1 MFTLVVMAAGIGSR
15 YGGTKQLAS
24 VGPRGEAFLDFAMA
38 DAAAA
43 GATGAVLVVRSDIED
58 DVRRHVEARRAD
70 QPPEIAYVC
79 QDRCGPPRP
88 KPWGTA
94 HAVLAA
100 AQAVAGPFAVCN
112 ADDYYGP
119 ASFSALARKI
129 GGLTPD
135 RAALCGFRLDRTLPA
150 EGAVSRGICTVSE
163 GRLLAL
169 VEHHGVA
176 RAPRSAPAP
185 AAADPLAVADPPGP
199 AGTDDR
205 VVTRASALPSS
216 PTGAL
221 AAADSPGP
229 AGAPAPELVEITAA
243 DPPVTLPGDAI
254 ASMNLWAFPPA
265 AFDWLEEGFARFL
278 AARGRDE
285 TVEYLL
291 PAAVA
296 ENIESGSL
304 TVDVVTTDETWI
316 GVTNPDDLPTA
327 RAVVA
332 AVRRP

>member
-43 GATGAVLVVRSDIED
+43 GAAEAVLVVRSDIED
-58 DVRRHVEARRAD
+58 DVRRHVETRRAD
-70 QPPEIAYVC
+70 QPSEIAYVC

-100 AQAVAGPFAVCN
+100 AQAVAGPFVVCN

-119 ASFSALARKI
+119 AGFSALAAKV
-129 GGLTPD
+129 GDLTPG

-163 GRLLAL
+163 GRLLNL

-176 RAPRSAPAP
+176 RAPAAPAPEITAADTLAPADTRAPGPAPGSASSGPAP
-185 AAADPLAVADPPGP
+185 AAASADTP
-199 AGTDDR
+199 
-205 VVTRASALPSS
+205 
-216 PTGAL
+216 
-221 AAADSPGP
+221 
-229 AGAPAPELVEITAA
+229 APAPEITAA
-243 DPPVTLPGDAI
+243 DPPAALAGDAI
-254 ASMNLWAFPPA
+254 ASMNLWAFPPD
-265 AFDWLEEGFARFL
+265 AFDWLDEGFARFL
-278 AARGRDE
+278 AAHARDRDQ
-285 TVEYLL
+285 TAEYLL
-291 PAAVA
+291 PAAVT
-296 ENIESGSL
+296 ENIESGAL
-304 TVDVVTTDETWI
+304 TVDVVTTDETWV
-316 GVTNPDDLPTA
+316 GVTNPDDLHTA
-327 RAVVA
+327 RSVIA
-332 AVRRP
+332 ALRRY

>member
-1 MFTLVVMAAGIGSR
+1 MFTLVVMAAGVGSR

-43 GATGAVLVVRSDIED
+43 GAAGAVLVVRSDIED
-58 DVRRHVEARRAD
+58 DVRRHVETRRAD

-100 AQAVAGPFAVCN
+100 AQAVTGPFVVCN

-119 ASFSALARKI
+119 AGFSALAAKI
-129 GGLTPD
+129 VDLTPG

-163 GRLLAL
+163 GRLLNL

-176 RAPRSAPAP
+176 RAPAP
-185 AAADPLAVADPPGP
+185 AADDNDPVNTPAADPADTPALADPTP
-199 AGTDDR
+199 A
-205 VVTRASALPSS
+205 A
-216 PTGAL
+216 
-221 AAADSPGP
+221 
-229 AGAPAPELVEITAA
+229 EITAA
-243 DPPVTLPGDAI
+243 DPPAVLAGDAI
-254 ASMNLWAFPPA
+254 ASMNLWAFPPD

-278 AARGRDE
+278 AAHARDRDQ
-285 TVEYLL
+285 TAEYLL
-291 PAAVA
+291 PAAVT
-296 ENIESGSL
+296 ENIESGAL
-304 TVDVVTTDETWI
+304 TVDVVTTDETWV
-316 GVTNPDDLPTA
+316 GVTNPDDLHTA
-327 RAVVA
+327 RSVIA
-332 AVRRP
+332 ALRRS

>member
-1 MFTLVVMAAGIGSR
+1 VFTLVVMAAGIGSR

-24 VGPRGEAFLDFAMA
+24 VGSRGEAFLDFAMA

-43 GATGAVLVVRSDIED
+43 GAAEAVLVVRSDIED

-100 AQAVAGPFAVCN
+100 AQAVTGPFVVCN

-119 ASFSALARKI
+119 AGFSALAARI
-129 GGLTPD
+129 GDLTPG

-163 GRLLAL
+163 GRLLNL

-176 RAPRSAPAP
+176 RAPAP
-185 AAADPLAVADPPGP
+185 AADANDPVNTPAADPADTPALADPTP
-199 AGTDDR
+199 AAEIT
-205 VVTRASALPSS
+205 
-216 PTGAL
+216 
-221 AAADSPGP
+221 AADPTP
-229 AGAPAPELVEITAA
+229 AAEITAA
-243 DPPVTLPGDAI
+243 DPPAVLAGDAI
-254 ASMNLWAFPPA
+254 ASMNLWAFPPD
-265 AFDWLEEGFARFL
+265 AFDWLDEGFARFL
-278 AARGRDE
+278 AAHGRDQ

-291 PAAVA
+291 PVAVT
-296 ENIESGSL
+296 ENIKSGAL
-304 TVDVVTTDETWI
+304 TVDVVTTDETWV
-316 GVTNPDDLPTA
+316 GVTNPDDLHTA
-327 RAVVA
+327 RSVIA
-332 AVRRP
+332 ALRS

>member
-58 DVRRHVEARRAD
+58 DVRRHVETRRAD

-100 AQAVAGPFAVCN
+100 AQAVTGPFAVCN

-119 ASFSALARKI
+119 ASFSALAAKI
-129 GGLTPD
+129 GDLTSG

-150 EGAVSRGICTVSE
+150 EGSVSRGSCTVSE
-163 GRLLAL
+163 GRLLTL
-169 VEHHGVA
+169 VEHHGVT
-176 RAPRSAPAP
+176 RTPEPA
-185 AAADPLAVADPPGP
+185 
-199 AGTDDR
+199 
-205 VVTRASALPSS
+205 
-216 PTGAL
+216 
-221 AAADSPGP
+221 
-229 AGAPAPELVEITAA
+229 EITAA

-265 AFDWLEEGFARFL
+265 AFDWLEEGFDRFL

-285 TVEYLL
+285 TAEYLL

-296 ENIESGSL
+296 ENVESGSL
-304 TVDVVTTDETWI
+304 TVDVVTTDETWV

-327 RAVVA
+327 RAAVA
-332 AVRRP
+332 AMRRS

>member
-38 DAAAA
+38 DAAAV
-43 GATGAVLVVRSDIED
+43 GAAEAVLVVRSDIED

-100 AQAVAGPFAVCN
+100 AQAVTGPFVVCN

-119 ASFSALARKI
+119 AGFSALAAKI
-129 GGLTPD
+129 GDLTPG

-163 GRLLAL
+163 GRLLNL

-176 RAPRSAPAP
+176 RAPAAPAPEITAADTLAPADTRAPGTAPGSASSGPAVAAAP
-185 AAADPLAVADPPGP
+185 AAA
-199 AGTDDR
+199 
-205 VVTRASALPSS
+205 
-216 PTGAL
+216 
-221 AAADSPGP
+221 
-229 AGAPAPELVEITAA
+229 PAPEITAA
-243 DPPVTLPGDAI
+243 DPPAVLAGDAI
-254 ASMNLWAFPPA
+254 ASMNLWAFPPD

-278 AARGRDE
+278 AAHGRDQ
-285 TVEYLL
+285 TAEYLL
-291 PAAVA
+291 PAAVT
-296 ENIESGSL
+296 ENIESGAL
-304 TVDVVTTDETWI
+304 TVDVVTTDETWV
-316 GVTNPDDLPTA
+316 GVTNPDDLHTA
-327 RAVVA
+327 RSVIA
-332 AVRRP
+332 ALRRY

>member
-43 GATGAVLVVRSDIED
+43 GAAGAVLVVRSDIED
-58 DVRRHVEARRAD
+58 DVRRHVETRRAD

-100 AQAVAGPFAVCN
+100 AQAVTGPFAVCN

-119 ASFSALARKI
+119 ASFSALARKV
-129 GGLTPD
+129 GDLTPD

-150 EGAVSRGICTVSE
+150 EGSVSRGICTVSE
-163 GRLLAL
+163 GRLLTL
-169 VEHHGVA
+169 VEHHGVT
-176 RAPRSAPAP
+176 RTPRPTDAPAADVPAADGTPTPDGTPTADAPAP
-185 AAADPLAVADPPGP
+185 DPP
-199 AGTDDR
+199 
-205 VVTRASALPSS
+205 
-216 PTGAL
+216 
-221 AAADSPGP
+221 
-229 AGAPAPELVEITAA
+229 APANARTPRPAEITAA

-285 TVEYLL
+285 ATEYLL

-296 ENIESGSL
+296 ENVESGSL
-304 TVDVVTTDETWI
+304 TVDVVTTDETWV

-327 RAVVA
+327 RAAVA
-332 AVRRP
+332 AVRGP

>member
-24 VGPRGEAFLDFAMA
+24 VGPHGEAFLDFAMA

-43 GATGAVLVVRSDIED
+43 GAAKAVLVVRSDIED

-70 QPPEIAYVC
+70 QPPEIDYVC

-100 AQAVAGPFAVCN
+100 APAVGGPFVVCN

-119 ASFSALARKI
+119 AAFSAMAEKV

-135 RAALCGFRLDRTLPA
+135 RAVLCGFRLDRTLPA

-163 GRLLAL
+163 GRLQSI

-176 RAPRSAPAP
+176 RTPAARGPADDAGGSGPLAADRPAPAP
-185 AAADPLAVADPPGP
+185 G
-199 AGTDDR
+199 
-205 VVTRASALPSS
+205 
-216 PTGAL
+216 
-221 AAADSPGP
+221 
-229 AGAPAPELVEITAA
+229 EITAA
-243 DPPVTLPGDAI
+243 DPPVTLPGAAI
-254 ASMNLWAFPPA
+254 ASMNLWAFPTA

-278 AARGRDE
+278 AAHGRDE
-285 TVEYLL
+285 SVEYLL

-296 ENIESGSL
+296 EKVESGSL
-304 TVDVVTTDETWI
+304 TTDVVTTDETWV
-316 GVTNPDDLPTA
+316 GVTNPDDLHTA
-327 RAVVA
+327 RAAIA
-332 AVRRP
+332 ALRRP

>member
-43 GATGAVLVVRSDIED
+43 GAAEAVLVVRSDIEG

-70 QPPEIAYVC
+70 QPSEIAYVC
-79 QDRCGPPRP
+79 QDRCGPPRS

-100 AQAVAGPFAVCN
+100 AEAVAGPFVVCN

-119 ASFSALARKI
+119 AGFSALAAKI
-129 GGLTPD
+129 GDLTPG

-150 EGAVSRGICTVSE
+150 EGSVSRGICTVSE
-163 GRLLAL
+163 GRLLNL
-169 VEHHGVA
+169 VEHHGVT
-176 RAPRSAPAP
+176 RAPAAANPPAPVAADTPAPAPGSASSGPAVAAAPAP
-185 AAADPLAVADPPGP
+185 AP
-199 AGTDDR
+199 
-205 VVTRASALPSS
+205 
-216 PTGAL
+216 
-221 AAADSPGP
+221 
-229 AGAPAPELVEITAA
+229 EITAA
-243 DPPVTLPGDAI
+243 DPPAILAGDAI
-254 ASMNLWAFPPA
+254 ASMNLWAFPPD

-278 AARGRDE
+278 AVHGRDQ

-291 PAAVA
+291 PAAVT
-296 ENIESGSL
+296 ENIESGAL
-304 TVDVVTTDETWI
+304 TVDVVTTDETWV
-316 GVTNPDDLPTA
+316 GVTNPDDLHTA
-327 RAVVA
+327 RSVIA
-332 AVRRP
+332 ALRS

>member
-43 GATGAVLVVRSDIED
+43 GAAGAVLVVRSDIED
-58 DVRRHVEARRAD
+58 DVRRHVETRRAD

-100 AQAVAGPFAVCN
+100 AQAVTGPFAVCN

-119 ASFSALARKI
+119 ASFSALARKV
-129 GGLTPD
+129 GDLTPD

-169 VEHHGVA
+169 IEHHGVTRTPRPTDAPAADVPAADGPPTPDGTSTADAPAPDPPAPANA
-176 RAPRSAPAP
+176 RAPEPA
-185 AAADPLAVADPPGP
+185 
-199 AGTDDR
+199 
-205 VVTRASALPSS
+205 
-216 PTGAL
+216 
-221 AAADSPGP
+221 
-229 AGAPAPELVEITAA
+229 EITAA

-265 AFDWLEEGFARFL
+265 AFDWLEEGFDRFL

-285 TVEYLL
+285 TAEYLL

-296 ENIESGSL
+296 ENVESGSL
-304 TVDVVTTDETWI
+304 TVDVVTTDETWV

-327 RAVVA
+327 RAAVA
-332 AVRRP
+332 AVRGP

>member
-43 GATGAVLVVRSDIED
+43 GAAGAVLVVRSDIED

-119 ASFSALARKI
+119 ASFSALARKV
-129 GGLTPD
+129 GDLTPD

-150 EGAVSRGICTVSE
+150 EGSVSRGICTVSE

-169 VEHHGVA
+169 VEHHGVT
-176 RAPRSAPAP
+176 RAPRPTDAPAADPSSTADPPAADAP
-185 AAADPLAVADPPGP
+185 AAANA
-199 AGTDDR
+199 
-205 VVTRASALPSS
+205 RAPDSA
-216 PTGAL
+216 
-221 AAADSPGP
+221 
-229 AGAPAPELVEITAA
+229 EITAA

-278 AARGRDE
+278 AACGRDE
-285 TVEYLL
+285 TAEYLL

-296 ENIESGSL
+296 ENVESGSL
-304 TVDVVTTDETWI
+304 TVDVVTTDETWV

-327 RAVVA
+327 RAVIA
-332 AVRRP
+332 AMRRL

>member
-43 GATGAVLVVRSDIED
+43 GATGAVMVVRSDIED

-94 HAVLAA
+94 HAVLTA

-129 GGLTPD
+129 GDLTPD

-150 EGAVSRGICTVSE
+150 GGSVSRGICTVSE
-163 GRLLAL
+163 GRLLTL
-169 VEHHGVA
+169 VEHHGVT
-176 RAPRSAPAP
+176 RAPRPTDNPPAIADPSGPAAAPAADAP
-185 AAADPLAVADPPGP
+185 AAANPP
-199 AGTDDR
+199 
-205 VVTRASALPSS
+205 VT
-216 PTGAL
+216 
-221 AAADSPGP
+221 AAAPAADAPAA
-229 AGAPAPELVEITAA
+229 AGARAPEPAEITAA

-285 TVEYLL
+285 TAEYLL

-332 AVRRP
+332 AVRRS

>member
-15 YGGTKQLAS
+15 YGGAKQLAS

-43 GATGAVLVVRSDIED
+43 GAAEAVLVVRSDIED
-58 DVRRHVEARRAD
+58 DVRRHVETRRAD

-100 AQAVAGPFAVCN
+100 AQAVTGPFVVCN

-119 ASFSALARKI
+119 AGFSALAARI
-129 GGLTPD
+129 GDLTPG

-163 GRLLAL
+163 GRLLNL

-176 RAPRSAPAP
+176 RAPAPEP
-185 AAADPLAVADPPGP
+185 AEITAADPADTPALADPTP
-199 AGTDDR
+199 A
-205 VVTRASALPSS
+205 A
-216 PTGAL
+216 
-221 AAADSPGP
+221 
-229 AGAPAPELVEITAA
+229 EITAA
-243 DPPVTLPGDAI
+243 DPPAILAGDAI
-254 ASMNLWAFPPA
+254 ASMNLWAFPPD

-278 AARGRDE
+278 AAHGRDQ

-291 PAAVA
+291 PAAVT
-296 ENIESGSL
+296 ENIESGVL
-304 TVDVVTTDETWI
+304 TVDVVTTDEAWV
-316 GVTNPDDLPTA
+316 GVTNPDDLHTA
-327 RAVVA
+327 RSVIA
-332 AVRRP
+332 ALRS